1 MNGWRPVSRTRSGW
15 RGTQSSGVLRRA
27 KTHGKQRFGARGEPP
42 SGERREE
49 QRREEQEKMSVC
61 AKKSYVCGAGRRAV
75 LGDNGSHPSSRLSM
89 SLSARVSL
97 TLSGDG
103 TVIGPILDDA
113 IILTLPLGCVEV
125 RRRRRK
131 TKLDRL
137 SSACVGS
144 LASACSLLRHIH
156 QSIIKCRLIFALDIC
171 GGGERFTRKQI
182 ERLHAVQRAKR
193 GDASH
198 QGERIST
205 TVIFPGRL

>member
-131 TKLDRL
+131 TKLDRPHL

-144 LASACSLLRHIH
+144 LATPAPCCCIFINNHIM
-156 QSIIKCRLIFALDIC
+156 SLDIC
-171 GGGERFTRKQI
+171 AWVGERFTRKQI

-193 GDASH
+193 GGRES
-198 QGERIST
+198 QGQMIST